1 MTPRASARQASID
14 VLRAVAIAL
23 MVVVHFVENLSGWY
37 GEADN
42 VFAGVHQVWWL
53 PTGFAAPIFTFLAG
67 VSYRLWVG
75 VHERRGL
82 GQEAIAK
89 GTIRRGLFLVGL
101 GFAFNVLI
109 WLPEDVFNWDIL
121 TAIGFGLLVLEFARR
136 MPDGVVLFAAVLVVA
151 VAPTLRE
158 VAGYSEHWTEGYYD
172 YDFTVS
178 DVALGWLV
186 TGYFPVFPWLAFP
199 LVGYA
204 AAPALL
210 RQTSQPPRAGP
221 AGSPPAPTLR
231 VGYLAASAILA
242 SAVLILFWPR
252 LPTWVTGHTAE
263 AWAMFPAT
271 TAYVLG
277 TLGGISLVL
286 AVLHRVL
293 DGDVPRCRELVAW
306 ATPLSRHALS
316 IYILHHAVHVWPL
329 WAWGLAT
336 TGDPSALW
344 QVAMPPWASLSLA
357 VLFLAA
363 VAVFCRWADTASLPT
378 AESLM
383 RWICE

>member
-1 MTPRASARQASID
+1 M
-14 VLRAVAIAL
+14 
-23 MVVVHFVENLSGWY
+23 
-37 GEADN
+37 
-42 VFAGVHQVWWL
+42 
-53 PTGFAAPIFTFLAG
+53 
-67 VSYRLWVG
+67 
-75 VHERRGL
+75 

-89 GTIRRGLFLVGL
+89 GTVRRGLFLVGL

-121 TAIGFGLLVLEFARR
+121 TLIGFGLLVLEFARR

-158 VAGYSEHWTEGYYD
+158 VAGYSEYWTEGYYD

-210 RQTSQPPRAGP
+210 RQTNQPPP
-221 AGSPPAPTLR
+221 VEQAGSPPAPTLG
-231 VGYLAASAILA
+231 VGYLAAAAILA
-242 SAVLILFWPR
+242 AAILILIWPR
-252 LPTWVTGHTAE
+252 LPSWVTGHTAE

-277 TLGGISLVL
+277 TIGVISLVL
-286 AVLHRVL
+286 AALHRAL

-363 VAVFCRWADTASLPT
+363 VAMFCRWADTASLPT
-378 AESLM
+378 A
-383 RWICE
+383 